1 MELFNMKIETANAYA
16 AEASFVSESYE
27 DAKNVKASL
36 IHWIP
41 VGKDMPCDVVM
52 PDATTI
58 EGIAEE
64 ACRKL
69 SLDTVVQFERFGFV
83 RVDGLNAKLTVYYT
97 QK

>member
-1 MELFNMKIETANAYA
+1 MVVLPASFANVFA

-52 PDATTI
+52 PDAKTI

-69 SLDTVVQFERFGFV
+69 RPDMVLQFERFGFV